1 MYNLDLEYNLLSGE
15 LPTQI
20 IANLLKLKN
29 LHLSYNN
36 MVSHDHNTNLFPFFI
51 ALANCTVLEEL
62 ELAGMGLGGILPS
75 SIGQLSVKLK
85 YMLLGEN
92 QIAGSIPLV
101 LGNLSAPTT
110 LNMSTNLLKGTL
122 DLGRIKRVT
131 ELGKNNFYQTIT

>member
-51 ALANCTVLEEL
+51 ALANYTVLEEF

-75 SIGQLSVKLK
+75 
-85 YMLLGEN
+85 
-92 QIAGSIPLV
+92 P
-101 LGNLSAPTT
+101 PTYIRPC
-110 LNMSTNLLKGTL
+110 L
-122 DLGRIKRVT
+122 
-131 ELGKNNFYQTIT
+131 